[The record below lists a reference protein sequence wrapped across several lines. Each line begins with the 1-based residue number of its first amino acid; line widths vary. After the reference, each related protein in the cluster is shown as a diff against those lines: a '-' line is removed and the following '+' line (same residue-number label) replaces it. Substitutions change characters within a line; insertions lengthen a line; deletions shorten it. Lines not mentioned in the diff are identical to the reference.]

1 MILGGSVKMEMN
13 VYECIVWC
21 AMFICFTY
29 IITCVYGDK

>member
-13 VYECIVWC
+13 VYECITWC